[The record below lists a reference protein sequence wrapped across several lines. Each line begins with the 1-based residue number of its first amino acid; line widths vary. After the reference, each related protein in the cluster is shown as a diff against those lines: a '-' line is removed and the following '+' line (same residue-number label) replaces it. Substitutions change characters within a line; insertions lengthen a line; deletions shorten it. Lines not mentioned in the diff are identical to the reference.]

1 MSNKLYIIDIS
12 AEAAKSATKQSHF
25 KGSHFAKYCL
35 ATIDEATNKMTT
47 KIFTGDV
54 LACIRSALLQS
65 TGPVQLGN
73 FRVQIY
79 SRIGQKVLI
88 DTAYSNTFE
97 PSLGQDCIV
106 DADVHGD
113 GNNSL
118 AKLFDSTH
126 VVIAN
131 VIGQRAKQEIE
142 YGCVTIDKN
151 GKTIM
156 TSWSNL
162 EKAMKA
168 GTVRVHNIRLSETGS
183 LVRTNISNLGI
194 VYLKVDLDTH
204 QPIKR
209 VTDDVKATQTK
220 TKLLKQITKAQS
232 PLMYELTDAYNLD
245 ALQYILKIHSQGEPV
260 HYMMNDAYTVEQL
273 RVLHRA
279 YNEGI
284 EIAIIADPRISA
296 RSMEGI
302 RKKFE
307 YNLWECIDLSNL
319 KK

>member
-65 TGPVQLGN
+65 AGRAIELGN
-73 FRVQIY
+73 FRVRLFGNNQSMVIEAATLDMVGGHI
-79 SRIGQKVLI
+79 SDAEVL
-88 DTAYSNTFE
+88 
-97 PSLGQDCIV
+97 
-106 DADVHGD
+106 GD

-131 VIGQRAKQEIE
+131 VIGQRGKQEIE

-183 LVRTNISNLGI
+183 LVRTNISSLGV

-209 VTDDVKATQTK
+209 VTDDVKAAQTK